1 MTWEEFLAT
10 KFGLWIDTRLSTETL
25 HGSGRAVQ
33 NSRILF
39 PIEKALEANKVIPH
53 AMCLALKM
61 QWPI

>member
-39 PIEKALEANKVIPH
+39 QIEKAFEASKVILH
-53 AMCLALKM
+53 ATCLALKM